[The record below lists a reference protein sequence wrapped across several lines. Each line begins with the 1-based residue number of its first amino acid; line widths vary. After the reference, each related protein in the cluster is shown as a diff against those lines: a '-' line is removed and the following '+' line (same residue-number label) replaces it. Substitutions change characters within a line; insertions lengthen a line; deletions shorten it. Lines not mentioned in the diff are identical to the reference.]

1 MLYAKR
7 LLKQYWISDKE
18 LVQYIRTMN
27 PSAEKIHDYEQF
39 IKKLHNTINDE
50 VNNWILE
57 LKKVNKKYF
66 EMKGKI

>member
-1 MLYAKR
+1 
-7 LLKQYWISDKE
+7 
-18 LVQYIRTMN
+18 MN